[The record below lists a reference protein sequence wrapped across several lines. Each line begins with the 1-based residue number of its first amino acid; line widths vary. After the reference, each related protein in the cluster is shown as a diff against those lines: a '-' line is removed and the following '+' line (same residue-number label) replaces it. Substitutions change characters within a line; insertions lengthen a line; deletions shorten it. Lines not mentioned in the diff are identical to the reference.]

1 LWPNFNSGVSVNLP
15 RKMGEIFRTVLSG
28 YPLSVDVLI
37 GIFLSQSVAN
47 LQFSLIFT
55 FAWRR

>member
-1 LWPNFNSGVSVNLP
+1 MTFLEKWRKFSYSSFNL
-15 RKMGEIFRTVLSG
+15 LC
-28 YPLSVDVLI
+28 SVDVLI

-47 LQFSLIFT
+47 LQFSLTFT